1 MRLAELDVI
10 VQQRISIMKRLGA
23 AATLATFNAALIAD
37 GLEPVAVGLFYNYR
51 SRAGLSRASLAQSN
65 VVEPEQPRLPIV
77 ESIAW
82 KPGYRKSVEILA
94 RTAALVDF
102 AGSVEAVRKSL
113 DVLETLS

>member
-1 MRLAELDVI
+1 M
-10 VQQRISIMKRLGA
+10 
-23 AATLATFNAALIAD
+23 
-37 GLEPVAVGLFYNYR
+37 
-51 SRAGLSRASLAQSN
+51 
-65 VVEPEQPRLPIV
+65 